1 MEEAPK
7 KLEINPKNLNFKDFL
22 ENIRDNSGL
31 STEDFLKYKITIP
44 INDLETFKK
53 LKNIKNLSLELE
65 KRTEEELK
73 DDTYL
78 KELNKIDLNLIT
90 INSELNEFYAKTNII
105 QYYKNYSN
113 NPIELILKFPYSSD
127 VQFSKFTLEMQ
138 NKKII
143 SKVLNKEKAEEK
155 YNDAIAKGNT
165 GVISSIKDKYIN
177 VTIGNIPP
185 GELIK
190 LTTEFIQFLIS
201 EDMSYCYNTIKN
213 FPKIDNKAKEK
224 RFFKIKA
231 KINIKTKSRITRL
244 ITKGFRQDLTK
255 KFNEDY
261 TSCELY
267 YYTANFTKKEKKEN
281 QFKILFRTQ
290 SMNDLNLITQ
300 YDPKKDETS
309 CILNMFY
316 TKKSINIPIKD
327 IPDLNN
333 KENYFQLYQQNII
346 NSNPSLFIFLL
357 DKSGSMWGERI
368 ELAKEALIF
377 FLRSLPKNSYYHLI
391 AFGSN
396 FEYIGSKEPCEY
408 TTENVE
414 KTISDLKAIEPNG
427 STNLLKPL
435 DTLFKSKKYNK
446 INLARNM
453 FILTD
458 GEVDNEK
465 ATLRI
470 LLYNSINYRIHTFG
484 IGNEYNKEFIKQA
497 GENGSYN
504 FVSEI
509 SNLKSKVI
517 ETLNSAL
524 RSYIY
529 DPKISVENNN
539 LEHTF
544 FPKKKIYYQDEVLN
558 YYFIIKNK
566 IEDKIKINFE
576 YVDKTDIIKK
586 EIIFDDKNIVKETDG
601 DIISKIIIGNILNNE
616 NNNSIEINKEIELA
630 KKYQVLSKSTSL
642 FAEVENENSNATL
655 SQLEVVEQNENN
667 FPKKKQKEQLNKK
680 CSDSEDEED
689 KSSDS
694 DNIKDG
700 IKKRRGKIKKR
711 KVSSDSSEGEKH
723 KKKCKKDISEDSE
736 DYNDEI
742 KIKMEEEQRVKKECE
757 EKCGNND
764 RKLEEELKRKY
775 EEEKC
780 IREKMKPKKDK
791 CKEKRKE
798 KKCERADSNI
808 DEESGS
814 KSISKLFSD
823 SEEEEKKEKEIKKIK
838 ILSKKEKS
846 EEPKQEE
853 KKVEDLSFKNIILT
867 QNIIEGNWTLNPQT
881 ENLIKNNRDIYDKIK
896 TYIEKYYN
904 YEDKNDV
911 IITIL
916 VLYLIKNDKNIDM
929 KEYILMFNKGV
940 EYLES
945 RGFQEINYKNVEE
958 YLSK

>member
-224 RFFKIKA
+224 RYFKIKA

-435 DTLFKSKKYNK
+435 DTLFKSKKYDK

-504 FVSEI
+504 FVSKI

-576 YVDKTDIIKK
+576 YIDKTDIIKK

-667 FPKKKQKEQLNKK
+667 FSKKKQKEQLNKK

-694 DNIKDG
+694 DDIKDG

-742 KIKMEEEQRVKKECE
+742 KIKMEEEKREKKECE

-780 IREKMKPKKDK
+780 IREKKKPKKDK

-823 SEEEEKKEKEIKKIK
+823 SEQEEKKEKEIKKIK

-896 TYIEKYYN
+896 T
-904 YEDKNDV
+904 
-911 IITIL
+911 
-916 VLYLIKNDKNIDM
+916 
-929 KEYILMFNKGV
+929 GV